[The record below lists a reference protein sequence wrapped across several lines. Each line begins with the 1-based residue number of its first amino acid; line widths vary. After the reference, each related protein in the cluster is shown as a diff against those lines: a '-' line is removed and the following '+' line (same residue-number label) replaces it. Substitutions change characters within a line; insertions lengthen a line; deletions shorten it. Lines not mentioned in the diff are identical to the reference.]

1 MLADDEFL
9 TYYLAESARRVGE
22 RREMF
27 VRGAGIRVL
36 EGNAGLFCW
45 MDLRR
50 FLKKDGVEG
59 EMELWRVI
67 LEDVKINVSP
77 GSAFHCGEMGWFRA
91 CFSNMDEGMM
101 VEALRRIRVFVDGE
115 SGVVEKKMMRKKMMM
130 RYLDG
135 GLRLSLPRR
144 YEEAAAVMSPRSPLV
159 HASS

>member
-1 MLADDEFL
+1 MLADEEFL

-22 RREMF
+22 RREKF
-27 VRGAGIRVL
+27 VGGAGIRVL

-50 FLKKDGVEG
+50 FLKKDGLEG

-77 GSAFHCGEMGWFRA
+77 GSAFRCGEAGWFRA
-91 CFSNMDEGMM
+91 CFSNMDEGVMA
-101 VEALRRIRVFVDGE
+101 EALRRIRVFVDGE
-115 SGVVEKKMMRKKMMM
+115 RKMMRRKKMMM

-135 GLRLSLPRR
+135 GLRLSLPGRF
-144 YEEAAAVMSPRSPLV
+144 EEAAAAVMSPRSPLV
-159 HASS
+159 RASS